1 MAVTNLWY
9 RLNRS
14 AGILGRQTVSEWLG
28 IDVADL
34 DQVALGNIP
43 VSDEKVREAVM
54 AAGFDPDEV
63 LDGDGDDD
71 DEVELEPASNP
82 YGEVR
87 EMRGPSGVDLPGV
100 ELPGVDLPGMELP
113 GMDLPGV
120 ELPGM
125 ELPGVELPGVDLP
138 GVELPGWTCPTWSC
152 PGWSCPGDFRP
163 PDAWGDSPGGHH
175 PVDWGPGRAGGQAAV
190 AAPGPGDGHD
200 DAVPCR
206 DGVSREG

>member
-63 LDGDGDDD
+63 LDGDDDDD

-100 ELPGVDLPGMELP
+100 ELPG
-113 GMDLPGV
+113 MDLPGV
-120 ELPGM
+120 

-138 GVELPGWTCPTWSC
+138 GVELPGVEL
-152 PGWSCPGDFRP
+152 PGVARHGAVPGGVVPGDFRP